1 MAGERRSGGSIVG
14 KDGPK
19 RPAPA
24 TSVTPADE
32 RAFADEVGFFWE
44 EAGGTR
50 MAGRV
55 LGALLLADPPEMSS
69 SQLAALLGVSA
80 GSVSTATR
88 ELINPGVVTRVR
100 VPGQRQD
107 YFRGNMGA
115 GALPQFIRMRIALTH
130 RWTQLMQRGEALA
143 VHKDPAVRRQLEE
156 IRTFYEFLEVEQA
169 AILERWDK
177 LQNQR
182 RR

>member
-1 MAGERRSGGSIVG
+1 MAEDEGNEPVRG
-14 KDGPK
+14 
-19 RPAPA
+19 A
-24 TSVTPADE
+24 SVTPAEE

-69 SQLAALLGVSA
+69 SDLAALLEVSG

-88 ELINPGVVTRVR
+88 ELINPGVVARVR
-100 VPGQRQD
+100 MPGQRQD
-107 YFRGNMGA
+107 YFRCNMGA

-130 RWTQLMQRGEALA
+130 RWAQLMHHGEALA
-143 VHKDPAVRRQLEE
+143 ERKDPAVRRQLED
-156 IRTFYEFLEVEQA
+156 IRAFYEFLEVEQA
-169 AILERWDK
+169 AILDRWDQ
-177 LQNQR
+177 LQSQR
-182 RR
+182 RRSS

>member
-1 MAGERRSGGSIVG
+1 MGTDEPKSVRR
-14 KDGPK
+14 
-19 RPAPA
+19 A
-24 TSVTPADE
+24 TSVTSADE

-55 LGALLLADPPEMSS
+55 LGALLLADPPDMSS
-69 SQLAALLGVSA
+69 SELAALLGVSG

-107 YFRGNMGA
+107 YFRANLGA

-130 RWTQLMQRGEALA
+130 RWTQLMERGEALA
-143 VHKDPAVRRQLEE
+143 EHKDPAVRRQLEE

-169 AILERWDK
+169 SILDRWEQ
-177 LQNQR
+177 LQNKR
-182 RR
+182 RRN